1 MKDMNQQ
8 ILKAQG
14 DPNENKYTLRHIVG
28 KLQEKNNQRRENI
41 FKVI

>member
-14 DPNENKYTLRHIVG
+14 DPNESKYTLRHIVG
-28 KLQEKNNQRRENI
+28 KLEEKIIKGEKI
-41 FKVI
+41 YLK